1 MSDRTKTP
9 PETPAAKTEHDKW
22 IDEQLKHG
30 GDIIDMRGMTGAQQ
44 DRALIEAQ
52 IARIKEDT
60 SQIVA
65 LAPAT
70 PNEARYHTFEFVAS
84 TKQLTKHPPD
94 WYDGKPKR
102 CPGSGL
108 PPGVQYH
115 GEVSDDGEPKY
126 LCRCPWCDRPHRPGP
141 MPEHTFIPV
150 RAEDITFTEGRTLI
164 GVEQDPPLFPLLRPD
179 DAGVVS
185 FTVNHEACPACG
197 HQHGGAEVGFICIGC
212 PCSARPAVDWNAQ
225 RAHGEPPLCDGCK
238 QLRAQSIAEGRAG
251 FVLCSACLAARS
263 CDGNHGDPPCASEQC
278 HLKDPP
284 IFTVE
289 ARVRRVGDHIELL
302 CGACELPLSTEES
315 VYVGDDEDEFQEH
328 AFVWHISCKQAEPAE

>member
-9 PETPAAKTEHDKW
+9 PETPAAKTEHEKW
-22 IDEQLKHG
+22 LEEQLKEPG
-30 GDIIDMRGMTGAQQ
+30 MVKMRGLTGAQQ

-52 IARIKEDT
+52 IARIKEET
-60 SQIVA
+60 TPIASLEQ
-65 LAPAT
+65 AT
-70 PNEARYHTFEFVAS
+70 PGETRYHTFEFAAS
-84 TKQLTKHPPD
+84 AKQLTKHPPD

-141 MPEHTFIPV
+141 MPEHTFVPV
-150 RAEDITFTEGRTLI
+150 RAEDFTFRMGGCIEGMEPEL
-164 GVEQDPPLFPLLRPD
+164 PLFPLRPD

-212 PCSARPAVDWNAQ
+212 PCSARPAVDW
-225 RAHGEPPLCDGCK
+225 
-238 QLRAQSIAEGRAG
+238 
-251 FVLCSACLAARS
+251 AAMKR
-263 CDGNHGDPPCASEQC
+263 CYGNHNWPPCTHEQC
-278 HLKDPP
+278 HLKAPP

-315 VYVGDDEDEFQEH
+315 VYVGDDEEEFQEH
-328 AFVWHISCKQAEPAE
+328 AFVWHISCARKQAEPAE